1 LKSDPASRLA
11 LAKLM
16 LAEAWQAETPE
27 IIAHWE
33 KEVRNL
39 EAEAA
44 EQGSD
49 QEPE

>member
-1 LKSDPASRLA
+1 
-11 LAKLM
+11 M

-33 KEVRNL
+33 KEVRDL

-44 EQGSD
+44 EQETG
-49 QEPE
+49 QAPE